1 MPAQV
6 VDRVTAAQERLDF
19 GEAGRAMYDFF
30 WSQFAD
36 WYIEAAKTR
45 LYGGDAAIARG
56 TRAVRSSFQGVTVP
70 ILRHACM
77 HERTLLFMRLSTA
90 VCCCVTL
97 QESWDPSKQA
107 RECVSAVPSVVFATS
122 QCR

>member
-1 MPAQV
+1 MTFAHFICMSPQV

-45 LYGGDAAIARG
+45 LYGGDAAVARS
-56 TRAVRSSFQGVTVP
+56 TRAVRPAAWAPLHPSCNMP
-70 ILRHACM
+70 ACIFKS
-77 HERTLLFMRLSTA
+77 R
-90 VCCCVTL
+90 
-97 QESWDPSKQA
+97 P
-107 RECVSAVPSVVFATS
+107 
-122 QCR
+122 

>member
-1 MPAQV
+1 MHWQQHRRPFTIPMCNQGFYSFSLMSPQV

-45 LYGGDAAIARG
+45 LYGGDAAVARS
-56 TRAVRSSFQGVTVP
+56 TRAVRPVA
-70 ILRHACM
+70 R
-77 HERTLLFMRLSTA
+77 A
-90 VCCCVTL
+90 V
-97 QESWDPSKQA
+97 KI
-107 RECVSAVPSVVFATS
+107 
-122 QCR
+122 